1 MMIMRMITITRRI
14 MMIEIKNDI
23 DDNGEIN
30 GNKIMITV
38 MRIIVILIGNMRIR
52 NILTLKY

>member
-1 MMIMRMITITRRI
+1 MIMRMITITRRI

>member
-30 GNKIMITV
+30 GNKIMIIV